1 LRERGNNGTVPQ
13 VITDESYLIQFTL
26 TVQHPRSNSDKKTG
40 TILALGEVYKFIGID
55 KKTYTQNEV
64 RLFPKAR
71 KDPATGY
78 RVFTEE
84 EIRTLDLLWT
94 KTKSL

>member
-1 LRERGNNGTVPQ
+1 LRESGNNGNVPQ

-26 TVQHPRSNSDKKTG
+26 TVQLPRSNPDKKTG
-40 TILALGEVYKFIGID
+40 KFLSLGEVCTFIGID
-55 KKTYTQNEV
+55 KKTYTQNEG

-71 KDPATGY
+71 RDPATGY

-84 EIRTLDLLWT
+84 IRTLKLLWT
-94 KTKSL
+94 KRKSL